1 MDEEKTTVLEK
12 PDKAD
17 AQETTVLEEYG
28 KYVDIDSIKPSGE
41 LRIGSDLSRFDN
53 REEVRRAVRAA
64 QQEEARTTG
73 APEEELPPRSRVSFG
88 TLLIF
93 VLFAVVASILINCY
107 VRQNELSVELAHL
120 KTEYT
125 NEQVRNQDL
134 QTRFDQRY
142 VLSDIE
148 DYAVN
153 KLGMVK
159 FETNQI
165 EYIEIETPETI
176 TRVDNGEDGEGF
188 NLFSFLKEKIEQAL
202 EFLT

>member
-1 MDEEKTTVLEK
+1 MDEQKT
-12 PDKAD
+12 A
-17 AQETTVLEEYG
+17 VLEEYG
-28 KYVDIDSIKPSGE
+28 KYVDIDKIKPSDE
-41 LRIGSDLSRFDN
+41 MRIGSDLSRFDS
-53 REEVRRAVRAA
+53 REEVRRAVKEA
-64 QQEEARTTG
+64 QQEQTRGTD
-73 APEEELPPRSRVSFG
+73 EEEDLPPRSRISLG

-93 VLFAVVASILINCY
+93 VLFAVIASLMINCY
-107 VRQNELSVELAHL
+107 VRQNELSVELARL
-120 KTEYT
+120 KNEYAS
-125 NEQVRNQDL
+125 ELSRNTDL

-153 KLGMVK
+153 ELGMVK

-176 TRVDNGEDGEGF
+176 TRVEGGEESEGF
-188 NLFSFLKEKIEQAL
+188 NLFSFLKEKIEQVL

>member
-1 MDEEKTTVLEK
+1 MADRPGTEDSTTVL
-12 PDKAD
+12 
-17 AQETTVLEEYG
+17 QEYG
-28 KYVDIDSIKPSGE
+28 KYVDIDSVKPKQDA
-41 LRIGSDLSRFDN
+41 RIGSDLSRFDS

-64 QQEEARTTG
+64 QQEDEDSR
-73 APEEELPPRSRVSFG
+73 PEREELPPRSRISLG
-88 TLLIF
+88 TLAIF
-93 VLFAVVASILINCY
+93 VLFAVVASILINYY
-107 VRQNELSVELAHL
+107 VKQNELSVELSRL
-120 KTEYT
+120 KNEYAD
-125 NEQVRNQDL
+125 EAARNTDL

-153 KLGMVK
+153 TLGMVK

-176 TRVDNGEDGEGF
+176 TRLETDGEGEGF
-188 NLFSFLKEKIEQAL
+188 DLFSFLKEKIQRVL

>member
-1 MDEEKTTVLEK
+1 MADRPGTEDSTTVL
-12 PDKAD
+12 
-17 AQETTVLEEYG
+17 QEYG
-28 KYVDIDSIKPSGE
+28 KYVDIDSVKPKQDA
-41 LRIGSDLSRFDN
+41 RIGSDLSRFDS

-64 QQEEARTTG
+64 QQEDEDSR
-73 APEEELPPRSRVSFG
+73 PEREELPPRSRISLG
-88 TLLIF
+88 TLAIF

-107 VRQNELSVELAHL
+107 VKQNELSVELSRL
-120 KTEYT
+120 KNEYAD
-125 NEQVRNQDL
+125 EAARNTDL

-153 KLGMVK
+153 TLGMVK

-176 TRVDNGEDGEGF
+176 TRLETDGEGEGF
-188 NLFSFLKEKIEQAL
+188 DLFSFLKEKIQRVL

>member
-1 MDEEKTTVLEK
+1 M
-12 PDKAD
+12 AD
-17 AQETTVLEEYG
+17 RPGAEDSTTVLEEYG
-28 KYVDIDSIKPSGE
+28 KYVDIDSVKPKQDA
-41 LRIGSDLSRFDN
+41 RIGSDLSRFDS

-64 QQEEARTTG
+64 QQEDEDSR
-73 APEEELPPRSRVSFG
+73 PEREELPPRSRISLG
-88 TLLIF
+88 TLAIF

-107 VRQNELSVELAHL
+107 VKQNELSVELSRL
-120 KTEYT
+120 KNEYAD
-125 NEQVRNQDL
+125 EAARNTDL

-153 KLGMVK
+153 TLGMVK

-176 TRVDNGEDGEGF
+176 TRLETDGEGEGF
-188 NLFSFLKEKIEQAL
+188 DFFSFLKEKIQRVL

>member
-1 MDEEKTTVLEK
+1 MADRPGTEDSTTVL
-12 PDKAD
+12 
-17 AQETTVLEEYG
+17 QEYG
-28 KYVDIDSIKPSGE
+28 KYVDIDSVKPKQDA
-41 LRIGSDLSRFDN
+41 RIGSDLSRFDS

-64 QQEEARTTG
+64 QQEDEDSR
-73 APEEELPPRSRVSFG
+73 PEREELPPRSRISLG
-88 TLLIF
+88 TLAIF

-107 VRQNELSVELAHL
+107 VKQNELSVELSRL
-120 KTEYT
+120 KNEYAD
-125 NEQVRNQDL
+125 EAARNTDL

-153 KLGMVK
+153 TLGMVK
-159 FETNQI
+159 IETNQI

-176 TRVDNGEDGEGF
+176 TRLETDGEGEGF
-188 NLFSFLKEKIEQAL
+188 DLFSFLKEKIQRVL